1 MIEIIPAPSFRRA
14 LKPLA
19 KKYRSLLEDINV
31 LAEQL
36 RQNPQIGTPLG
47 QGCYKIRVAV
57 SSKKQGKSGG
67 VRVITCI
74 KIVDDHVIL
83 LTIYDK
89 SEKDDI
95 SNKELLSL
103 LKELEDN
110 SE

>member
-14 LKPLA
+14 LIPLA
-19 KKYRSLLEDINV
+19 KKYRSLLEDINE

-36 RQNPQIGTPLG
+36 RQNPQFGTPLG
-47 QGCYKIRVAV
+47 QDCYKIRIAI

-67 VRVITCI
+67 ARVITCV
-74 KIVDDHVIL
+74 KIIDDHVLL

-89 SEKDDI
+89 SEKTDI
-95 SNKELLSL
+95 SNKELLNL

-110 SE
+110 SK